1 MKKYSLTVQILI
13 RLAFLV
19 VPLLIIFLLMEF
31 TYDPHSRCEGN
42 EHRHAGGPVGYFLM
56 GFAVCILWTLFN
68 LIDVGMRFYKRD
80 QNAGRFFIIFL
91 IIGAALIYFFRSY
104 IF

>member
-1 MKKYSLTVQILI
+1 MKTQSIAVQILI

-19 VPLLIIFLLMEF
+19 VPLLILYLLMEF
-31 TYDPHSRCEGN
+31 TYDPHSRCEGDD
-42 EHRHAGGPVGYFLM
+42 HRHDGGPVAYLLL

-68 LIDVGMRFYKRD
+68 LIEVGVRFYKRD
-80 QNAGRFFIIFL
+80 QNAGKFFLIFL
-91 IIGAALIYFFRSY
+91 AIGAVLIYLFRSF